1 MAKMVLLT
9 REQILAR
16 KVAGRTEVVPLGD
29 GTAVEVRG
37 ITRGEAAEI
46 GKIDSEREDADK
58 EAEIM
63 ALSFGL
69 VNPALTLDEVR
80 EWYAGEASGAVQLIS
95 DMIRSLSGQ
104 AQGQGKEATKSVS

>member
-1 MAKMVLLT
+1 MALLT

-16 KVAGRTEVVPLGD
+16 KVAGKTEIVPLGD
-29 GTAVEVRG
+29 GDEVEVRG

-46 GKIDSEREDADK
+46 GSIDPETVDNPDK

-63 ALSFGL
+63 ALAFGL

-80 EWYAGEASGAVQLIS
+80 EWYAGEQSGAIQAVS

-104 AQGQGKEATKSVS
+104 AAGQGKEATKSVS